1 MKWLVVITLVLSAPL
16 QAWDC
21 KYSRTI
27 EDTLDVTG
35 SEMIDIAAVAGE
47 LNIVGESGRTD
58 ITIRGKVCVSD
69 EDWLDEVSINTTAGK
84 TPRIA
89 VKVPEAG
96 GWSFS
101 GNQYA
106 SVDLELVV
114 PADIALNVQDSSG
127 DLEIE
132 NVASVTLKDSSGDIE
147 IQDVNGSVEIKDSS
161 GSIQVRDIAGDLV
174 IPSDSSGSIRGSDI
188 KGSVLV
194 ENDSSGDMRFS
205 HIGQNVTVENDS
217 SGDIEV
223 NAVAGDFTVMR
234 DGSGSI
240 ESSDVE
246 GEVDIPKHKRS

>member
-1 MKWLVVITLVLSAPL
+1 MKWPVMITLVLSAPL

-27 EDTLDVTG
+27 DDTLDV
-35 SEMIDIAAVAGE
+35 SDAELIKIAAGAGE
-47 LNIVGESGRTD
+47 LDIVGERGRND
-58 ITIRGKVCVSD
+58 VSIRGKVCVSK
-69 EDWLDEVSINTTAGK
+69 EEWLDEVSIESSSGK
-84 TPRIA
+84 TSRIA
-89 VKVPEAG
+89 VKLPDID
-96 GWSFS
+96 GWSIT
-101 GNQYA
+101 GNRYA

-132 NVASVTLKDSSGDIE
+132 NVAAVTLKDSSGDIE
-147 IQDVNGSVEIKDSS
+147 IENVSGSVEIKDSS
-161 GSIQVRDIAGDLV
+161 GDIEVRDIAGDLV

-188 KGSVLV
+188 EGSVLV
-194 ENDSSGDMRFS
+194 ENDSSGDIRFS
-205 HIGQNVTVENDS
+205 NVGQDVTIRNDS

-223 NAVAGDFTVMR
+223 KTVAGDFTVMH

-240 ESSDVE
+240 ESSNVE